1 MIFGK
6 KTKIDEIAN
15 GEMLNDMPLKKD
27 PAGDFLMFVWD
38 LIKTGVIVFVIAF
51 SIRYFLIQPFIVE
64 GGSMLP
70 NFIDKEYLL
79 AEKLEYFIGEPK
91 RGDVIIFKYPNNPT
105 TNFIKRVIALPGE
118 SIEIQNNQVK
128 IINSTHPDGVI
139 LDESAYLSGNV
150 KTLTSTRDKFV
161 KTLGE
166 DEYFVMGDNRE
177 HSSDSREWG
186 ILPKTNIIGKAWLT
200 LKPFDKFGLQK
211 KITYKELSLI
221 SQKNLALCQNFVEIF
236 SSNL

>member
-1 MIFGK
+1 MIFGNK
-6 KTKIDEIAN
+6 KKIEDITN

-27 PAGDFLMFVWD
+27 PSGDFLLFVWD
-38 LIKTGVIVFVIAF
+38 LLKTGAIVFVIAF

-79 AEKLEYFIGEPK
+79 AEKLEYFVGEPK

-118 SIEIQNNQVK
+118 SIEIQNSQIK
-128 IINSTHPDGVI
+128 IINKDHPEGVV
-139 LDESAYLSGNV
+139 LNESAYIPSNV
-150 KTLTSTRDKFV
+150 KTLTQTKDKYV

-166 DEYFVMGDNRE
+166 DEFFVMGDNRE

-186 ILPKTNIIGKAWLT
+186 VLPKANIIGKAWLT
-200 LKPFDKFGLQK
+200 LKPFDKFGIHK
-211 KITYKELSLI
+211 R
-221 SQKNLALCQNFVEIF
+221 VIF
-236 SSNL
+236 SDLSAIELLNGLLSNIKKHIV

>member
-6 KTKIDEIAN
+6 KNKIEEVTN
-15 GEMLNDMPLKKD
+15 GEMLNNMPLKKD
-27 PAGDFLMFVWD
+27 PSGDFLLFVWD
-38 LIKTGVIVFVIAF
+38 LLKTGVIVFVIAF

-79 AEKLEYFIGEPK
+79 AEKLEYFVGEPK

-118 SIEIQNNQVK
+118 SIEIQNSQIK
-128 IINSTHPDGVI
+128 IINKEHPQGVI
-139 LDESAYLSGNV
+139 LNESAYIPSNV
-150 KTLTSTRDKFV
+150 KTLTQTKDKYA

-166 DEYFVMGDNRE
+166 DEFFVMGDNRE

-186 ILPKTNIIGKAWLT
+186 VLPKANIIGKAWLT
-200 LKPFDKFGLQK
+200 LKPFDKFGIHKRVDFTNLSS
-211 KITYKELSLI
+211 KELFNSSLSYIKKLI
-221 SQKNLALCQNFVEIF
+221 S
-236 SSNL
+236 